1 MAETPFDEF
10 KIEEFRF
17 SDRPAKIVYPNGNFN
32 GKLMFKTEYATAFAE
47 FEVEMIRRGYAWCFI
62 QSRNRWATD
71 DEIDIKADFVKF
83 VAEKLGIEAKCIL
96 VGMSCG
102 GLQAAKLAER
112 YPELVSVLYLD
123 APVLNILSLAGLG
136 ECTDPAVPVFWRE
149 LVNAYGFDKST
160 VVNFR
165 QSPIDNME
173 PLIENDI
180 PVVMLYGTADNVVI
194 YGENG
199 KVLEDFYKEKGGR
212 IDVIAKTMAAHH
224 PHGLPSDP
232 ELLIELVEKYL

>member
-1 MAETPFDEF
+1 MAESLFDEF
-10 KIEEFRF
+10 KIENFRF
-17 SDRPAKIVYPNGNFN
+17 ADRPAKIVYPNGNFN
-32 GKLMFKTEYATAFAE
+32 GKLMLKTEYWNSFPE
-47 FEVEMIRRGYAWCFI
+47 FEVEMIRRGYAWCYI
-62 QSRNRWATD
+62 QHRTRWATD
-71 DEIDIKADFVKF
+71 DEIDIMADFVKF

-102 GLQAAKLAER
+102 GLQAAKLAEK

-123 APVLNILSLAGLG
+123 APVLNILSMVGLG
-136 ECTDPAVPVFWRE
+136 ECKDPSIASFWRE

-165 QSPIDNME
+165 KSPIDNME

-180 PVVMLYGTADNVVI
+180 PIVMIYGTADNVVL

-199 KVLEDFYKEKGGR
+199 KVLEDFYKERGGR
-212 IDVIAKTMAAHH
+212 IDVVAKSMAGHH
-224 PHGLPSDP
+224 PHGLPSEP
-232 ELLIELVEKYL
+232 EFLIELVEKYV